1 MISGVS
7 YGVAGFIAFI
17 AAVTFH
23 IHLVRKR
30 FAPVPHILALWFTL
44 AVVVVVAVLSLER
57 RDALVLA
64 TTNLCVYLFAG
75 EMLLFVY
82 AASIGSI
89 SIRLLVT
96 MRGLESSPESFEST
110 LEQYSAGNFLDI
122 RLGTLLAKGLFI
134 ECHGRYEI
142 TRRGRQ
148 WAHTVGRL
156 KRIFAVGA
164 GG

>member
-1 MISGVS
+1 MISGVA
-7 YGVAGFIAFI
+7 YGIAGFIVFI
-17 AAVTFH
+17 AAVMFY
-23 IHLVRKR
+23 IHVVRKR
-30 FAPVPHILALWFTL
+30 FAPVPHILTLWFTL
-44 AVVVVVAVLSLER
+44 AGAVVVAVFWLER

-96 MRGLESSPESFEST
+96 MHGLEDLPESFERTVSR
-110 LEQYSAGNFLDI
+110 YSPHSFLDI
-122 RLGTLLAKGLFI
+122 RLGTLLAKGLLM
-134 ECHGRYEI
+134 ERGGYYEI
-142 TRRGRQ
+142 TTRGRR
-148 WAHTVGRL
+148 WARVARAL
-156 KRIFAVGA
+156 KGFFDVGA

>member
-23 IHLVRKR
+23 IHVVRKR
-30 FAPVPHILALWFTL
+30 FAPVPHILILWFTL
-44 AVVVVVAVLSLER
+44 AVAVVVAVLLLEQ
-57 RDALVLA
+57 RDAPVLA

-75 EMLLFVY
+75 ELLLFVY

-96 MRGLESSPESFEST
+96 MRGLQGLPESFERALT
-110 LEQYSAGNFLDI
+110 RYSPHSFLDI
-122 RLGTLLAKGLFI
+122 RLGTLLAKGLLI
-134 ECHGRYEI
+134 ERGGHYEI
-142 TRRGRQ
+142 TTRGRR
-148 WAHTVGRL
+148 WAHVARAL
-156 KRIFAVGA
+156 KRFFAVGA